1 MKSLRRVFSR
11 DDGDAPYAFGH
22 RSPPP
27 HLLLHAPVLVRAVLC
42 LVHYIRSLEHTL
54 SPDGRLRFWGKVF
67 LYLSALGA
75 MATVFIAAAL
85 YALLFLLGIGL
96 AVAGLVF
103 GVAKALLGAAVA
115 LLAAWMVG
123 RLLVRLMAEDQKGWK
138 RPAQRH
144 GQE

>member
-1 MKSLRRVFSR
+1 MKSLRSVFRADVES
-11 DDGDAPYAFGH
+11 PYASGH
-22 RSPPP
+22 RSASP
-27 HLLLHAPVLVRAVLC
+27 HPLLHAPVLVRAVLC
-42 LVHYIRSLEHTL
+42 LVHYIRSLEHSL

-96 AVAGLVF
+96 AVAGLMF
-103 GVAKALLGAAVA
+103 GVAKALLGAVVA

-123 RLLVRLMAEDQKGWK
+123 RWLVRLMAEDQKGGQ

-144 GQE
+144 VQE

>member
-1 MKSLRRVFSR
+1 MKSLRRVFNR
-11 DDGDAPYAFGH
+11 DDGDAPYAFDH
-22 RSPPP
+22 RPSPQHP
-27 HLLLHAPVLVRAVLC
+27 LLHAPVLVRSVLC
-42 LVHYIRSLEHTL
+42 LVHYIRALEHTL

-67 LYLSALGA
+67 LYLSALGT